1 MTELHINSFSIRAIR
16 HPNTLE
22 APKDFIDDIN
32 RWTLESV
39 SVVALDKQLGLLKKN
54 SEKND
59 NVMLLFKSLD
69 EFFTY
74 AAVLEVQP
82 SLWRYIHTPM
92 MKKLLKA
99 FDNIQ
104 KVTLEYVNEA
114 MERLDSEAKRGIV
127 KPQSEQSVLEK
138 LLKIDKKVATV
149 MAMDMLMAGV
159 DTVSHSSSVPRN
171 IHFQMHS
178 YGRLQVPSLRQCWQL
193 LSTPRSRRF
202 YARKCVVC
210 YPKRIP
216 NSLRLL

>member
-1 MTELHINSFSIRAIR
+1 MNSFSIRAIR
-16 HPNTLE
+16 DPNTFE
-22 APKDFIDDIN
+22 APKDFIEHIN

-39 SVVALDKQLGLLKKN
+39 SVVALDKQLGLLKEN
-54 SEKND
+54 SEKSA

-92 MKKLLKA
+92 MKKLLNA

-114 MERLDSEAKRGIV
+114 VERLDSEAKRGIV
-127 KPQSEQSVLEK
+127 KPPSEQSVLEK
-138 LLKIDKKVATV
+138 LLKIDKKVATI

-159 DTVSHSSSVPRN
+159 DTVSNSRSIPIN
-171 IHFQMHS
+171 IQFHFCS
-178 YGRLQVPSLRQCWQL
+178 FARLQLLSLQQCWQL

-202 YARKCVVC
+202 CARKSVVC

-216 NSLRLL
+216 SSPRLL